1 MRSHYI
7 EPVRRLDLRSRRGL
21 MIAAVILFL
30 GGCRK
35 NSDAPI
41 SAKGPRCELSI
52 NDRVAFHDASG
63 GVTKTILYE
72 HDTKPFDPE
81 DSEGGESF
89 HIVQFRGC
97 RSGAFAAVVRS
108 DGECE
113 GVCDVVRSTDT
124 IDFYAADGQL
134 KWSKRLLPPGN
145 HLEMQVSGNDRRI
158 WYISAPRSGGAPAP
172 AMVSLAA
179 DGKEDVFEFKPN
191 EALNLSGVCLSH
203 NGRYTW
209 VHVSPLG
216 VRGAKRYIR
225 FFDLETRETH
235 DFVGDGFPEV
245 SDDGLVKV
253 WVERVLRLDGTYN
266 PPGRVVHQFQFP

>member
-1 MRSHYI
+1 MTT
-7 EPVRRLDLRSRRGL
+7 V
-21 MIAAVILFL
+21 VILFL
-30 GGCRK
+30 AGCRK
-35 NSDAPI
+35 SSDAPI
-41 SAKGPRCELSI
+41 LAKGPRCELAF
-52 NDRVAFHDASG
+52 NDRVTFYDAAG

-72 HDTKPFDPE
+72 HDSKSLDPE
-81 DSEGGESF
+81 DSESGGPF

-134 KWSKRLLPPGN
+134 KWSKRLLPLGN
-145 HLEMQVSGNDRRI
+145 TLTMQVSGNDRRV
-158 WYISAPRSGGAPAP
+158 WYISAPRSGGEPAP
-172 AMVSLAA
+172 AMVSLSA
-179 DGKEDVFEFKPN
+179 DGKEDVFEFKSN
-191 EALNLSGVCLSH
+191 EALSLIDVCLSY

-209 VHVSPLG
+209 IHVSPLG

-235 DFVGDGFPEV
+235 DFVGDGSPEV

-253 WVERVLRLDGTYN
+253 WVGRVRQLDGTYN
-266 PPGRVVHQFQFP
+266 PPGRIVHQFQFP